1 MTFQE
6 VLKKGEILANLA
18 EADQTSEEPDN
29 IVIIF
34 QYNDINLDS
43 CKQKNSVF
51 KIKLPNFK
59 TLTHSSAKYSALP
72 VWKRVARSGE
82 EEASRARYYS
92 CRRVE
97 GGPRRASEVADPC
110 C

>member
-29 IVIIF
+29 MVIIF

-43 CKQKNSVF
+43 CKQKNSVKKF
-51 KIKLPNFK
+51 KIN
-59 TLTHSSAKYSALP
+59 
-72 VWKRVARSGE
+72 
-82 EEASRARYYS
+82 
-92 CRRVE
+92 
-97 GGPRRASEVADPC
+97 
-110 C
+110 